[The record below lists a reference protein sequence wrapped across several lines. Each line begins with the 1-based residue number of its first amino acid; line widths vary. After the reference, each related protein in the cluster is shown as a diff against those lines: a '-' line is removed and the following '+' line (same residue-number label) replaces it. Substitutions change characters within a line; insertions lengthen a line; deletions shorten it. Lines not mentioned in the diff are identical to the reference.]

1 VTTSNYN
8 ADEGTGSGAQVALI
22 TRSGT
27 NNWHGAGYWRY
38 DGATFNAVTPEQARN
53 GTTSP
58 PAFVENIPGFR
69 IGGPIVKNKL
79 FVFGSSQWDR
89 LRGAEQGAQ
98 IIIPTAAGV
107 ATLQSLNNPQAQIL
121 LNSLGGA
128 VSIRLAFER
137 PCAGVAVDDSMITP
151 GRATEGAVE
160 RHAGETRRS

>member
-1 VTTSNYN
+1 
-8 ADEGTGSGAQVALI
+8 
-22 TRSGT
+22 
-27 NNWHGAGYWRY
+27 
-38 DGATFNAVTPEQARN
+38 QARN

-98 IIIPTAAGV
+98 MIIPTAAGV

-128 VSIRLAFER
+128 VSILPTDPDDQLSPIAIGLSPAF
-137 PCAGVAVDDSMITP
+137 PPSSLHIPTYTP
-151 GRATEGAVE
+151 PPNPL
-160 RHAGETRRS
+160 